1 MRSVHDI
8 PSLHD
13 LPVLVRT
20 SLNVPIENGKV
31 VNSYRLKKALP
42 TIEYLRKQGA
52 RVVLIGHLGEK
63 GAETLRPVYEAMKV
77 LVPGLLFCEATTG
90 KIAREAVRNLHAGG
104 VVMLENLRR
113 DVGETKN
120 SKEFTEALSELG
132 DIFVQDSFDVCHR
145 AHASVVGVPELL
157 APYAGLQVIEEVEQ
171 LRKALTPKAPSLAI
185 IGGAKFS
192 TKEPVL
198 KRLLEIYDHV
208 FVGGALANDF
218 MKEKGHPVGKS
229 LVSTDVDKEELGA
242 LLKNPR
248 LILPLDEVVAL
259 PGSTSDESSV
269 VSLDA
274 VPATEAILDDGPKT
288 VEYLAYLA
296 GEANTILWNG
306 PLGNY
311 EKGFVESTEGLAKA
325 VAKSKAFSILGGGNT
340 VAAVEN
346 LRLQDSFS
354 FISTGG
360 GAMLDFLAKGT
371 LPGLKALER

>member
-63 GAETLRPVYEAMKV
+63 GTETLAPVYEAMKV

-90 KIAREAVRNLHAGG
+90 KVAREAVRNLHAGG

-113 DVGETKN
+113 NVGETKN
-120 SKEFTEALSELG
+120 SKEFAEALSELG

-198 KRLLEIYDHV
+198 ERLLEVYDHV

-218 MKEKGHPVGKS
+218 MKEKGFPVGKS
-229 LVSTDVDKEELGA
+229 LVSADVDKEELGA

-248 LILPLDEVVAL
+248 LILPLDEIVAL
-259 PGSTSDESSV
+259 PGSTSDKSSV

-274 VPATEAILDDGPKT
+274 VPDTDAILDDGPKT
-288 VEYLAYLA
+288 VEYLASLA
-296 GEANTILWNG
+296 EGANTILWNG

-325 VAKSKAFSILGGGNT
+325 VAKSKAFSILGGGDT
-340 VAAVEN
+340 VATVEK